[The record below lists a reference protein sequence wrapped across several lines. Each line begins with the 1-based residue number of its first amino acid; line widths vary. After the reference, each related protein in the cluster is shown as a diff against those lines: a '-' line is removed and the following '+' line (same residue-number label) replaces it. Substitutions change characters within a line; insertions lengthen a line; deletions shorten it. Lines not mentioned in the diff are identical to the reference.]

1 MISLG
6 PIKEKDKIFQFFKD
20 KGFEYSQDSGC
31 VIAES
36 NMSLLGYCL
45 YNLDN
50 KRMTVLYIEPTDDLP
65 LADGILRSTLHI
77 AAQRSVTD
85 IYYTDEFEEL
95 YNKLRFIKSKDK
107 KTLNLDLL
115 FSGCTSCKK
124 D

>member
-31 VIAES
+31 VTAES
-36 NMSLLGYCL
+36 NMTLLGYCL

-77 AAQRSVTD
+77 AAQRSITK
-85 IYYTDEFEEL
+85 IFYSEKFEEI
-95 YNKLRFIKSKDK
+95 YEKLGFIKSKTE

-115 FSGCTSCKK
+115 FSGCTCCKK